1 MQPAYADVYAARMS
15 YLPDDRMQLHT
26 ERIQLHTPLGGSMNT
41 LKPTPVL
48 KLDTR
53 ISRSQSRSA
62 RSCVAQARVTEEEHR
77 VLLTAA
83 RLDGKALGEW
93 AREILLREA
102 RRSAD
107 DPLFTELIATRMI
120 LLNLLKPLAMGQ
132 VVTPEDFT
140 RISATV
146 RSDKRKVAQEIQQQY
161 SKATTKEL

>member
-1 MQPAYADVYAARMS
+1 
-15 YLPDDRMQLHT
+15 
-26 ERIQLHTPLGGSMNT
+26 MNT

-161 SKATTKEL
+161 TKATPREL

>member
-1 MQPAYADVYAARMS
+1 MS

-26 ERIQLHTPLGGSMNT
+26 ERIQLHTPLGGRMNT

-93 AREILLREA
+93 ARETLLREA

-161 SKATTKEL
+161 TKATTKEL